1 MTTQRKER
9 KKEFF
14 SLLILVEVTELFRI
28 ATVLIISRIED
39 GVRCKMFLFK
49 EFHAVCFL
57 SKFLLEDFLIFP
69 GKAFHNR
76 APNREN
82 EFFSC
87 SRREEMT

>member
-9 KKEFF
+9 NKEI
-14 SLLILVEVTELFRI
+14 SLLILVE
-28 ATVLIISRIED
+28 ATGLLQFLIISRIED
-39 GVRCKMFLFK
+39 CVRYKMLLFK

-57 SKFLLEDFLIFP
+57 SKFLLSDFLIFP

-76 APNREN
+76 TPNREN